1 MGHQVTAL
9 RVSDTIPQ
17 VVFLAPIITNPA
29 PVGIDWKTFVTEA
42 RS

>member
-1 MGHQVTAL
+1 MTPL

-29 PVGIDWKTFVTEA
+29 PVGIDWRGMILNGDLK
-42 RS
+42 